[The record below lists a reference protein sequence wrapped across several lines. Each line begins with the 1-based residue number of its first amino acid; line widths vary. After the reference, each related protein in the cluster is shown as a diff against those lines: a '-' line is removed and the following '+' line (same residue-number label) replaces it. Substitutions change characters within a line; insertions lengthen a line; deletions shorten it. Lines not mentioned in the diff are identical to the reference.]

1 MKKIIR
7 FYVIDTFSLF
17 LVNQIA
23 GGLEFEQGY
32 ITLFLAGG
40 ALTLTSLLAKP
51 VINLLLLP
59 LNLVTFGVFRWVSSA
74 IALYLVTLLVDGFKV
89 VSFNFPGLATQWLD
103 LPALN
108 FNGFIAYIGF
118 AFILSL
124 ASSILHW
131 IFK

>member
-17 LVNQIA
+17 FVNQIA
-23 GGLEFEQGY
+23 GGLEFDQGY

-51 VINLLLLP
+51 VINILLLP

-74 IALYLVTLLVDGFKV
+74 IALYIVTLLVDGFKV
-89 VSFNFPGLATQWLD
+89 VSFNFPGLSTQWID

-108 FNGFIAYIGF
+108 INGILAYIGF
-118 AFILSL
+118 AFVLSL
-124 ASSILHW
+124 VSSILHW

>member
-1 MKKIIR
+1 MKKFIR

-23 GGLEFEQGY
+23 GGLEFDQGY
-32 ITLFLAGG
+32 ITLFIAGG

-51 VINLLLLP
+51 VINILLLP

-74 IALYLVTLLVDGFKV
+74 IALYLVTLIVDGFRI
-89 VSFNFPGLATQWLD
+89 VSFNFPGLSTKWFD

-108 FNGFIAYIGF
+108 VNGVIAFIGF

-124 ASSILHW
+124 VSSILHW